1 MSLDSKVVWSE
12 GMFLNPQHFQQQ
24 ERYLEQ
30 FVHGKCNAMGAYA
43 WGISELEFD
52 KELLKLGK
60 LSILRA
66 AGIFPDGTPFSFPDH
81 DERPDVFEVPSN
93 TSQQIVYLAIPVK
106 RPGAL
111 EILPNGETQGVAR
124 YYSAKQ
130 QIRDVSLEGS
140 ESLQIDVGQP
150 RFRLLLASDD
160 LSGYAT
166 IGILKIIETREDKNV
181 LLDEHF
187 IATCLECSTTP
198 KLSGFLTELVGLLH
212 HRGEAIAGRLADTQ
226 RGGTAEIADY
236 MMLQMINR
244 LEPLAAHLSQL
255 KSLHPLN
262 LYTELVQIV
271 GEFSTFVTETKRPPA
286 FSPYLHGNLQHTF
299 QPVTTALRQCLT
311 MVYEQTA
318 VSLPL
323 VEKKFGIR
331 VSQITDRTLLQSG
344 LFVLAVRAQV
354 PENVLRNQFP
364 ATVKVGP
371 AERIRQLV
379 NASMPGI
386 PLKIMASA
394 PRQIPYHAG
403 YCYFELERNNEFWK
417 ELTHSGAFAFHIGAD
432 FPELELE
439 FWSIRQ

>member
-30 FVHGKCNAMGAYA
+30 FVHGKCHAMGAYA
-43 WGISELEFD
+43 WGISEFEYD
-52 KELLKLGK
+52 KDLLKLGK
-60 LSILRA
+60 ISIIRA
-66 AGIFPDGTPFSFPDH
+66 TGIFPDGTPFSFPEH
-81 DERPDVFEVPSN
+81 DQCPDVLEVPVN

-111 EILPNGETQGVAR
+111 EILPSGEAQGVAR
-124 YYSAKQ
+124 YSSVKQ
-130 QIRDVSLEGS
+130 QVRDVSLDGS
-140 ESLQIDVGQP
+140 EPLQIDVANP
-150 RFRLLLASDD
+150 RLRLLLESDD

-166 IGILKIIETREDKNV
+166 IAIVNINETREDKNV

-187 IATCLECSTTP
+187 IATCLECATNA
-198 KLSGFLTELVGLLH
+198 KLTGFLTELVGLLH
-212 HRGEAIAGRLADTQ
+212 HRGEAIAGRLADIQ

-244 LEPLAAHLSQL
+244 LEPLAAHLSKL

-262 LYTELVQIV
+262 LYTEMVQMV
-271 GEFSTFVTETKRPPA
+271 GEFSTFVTETKRPPT
-286 FSPYLHGNLQHTF
+286 FSPYLHGNLQQTF
-299 QPVTTALRQCLT
+299 QPVMATLRECLT

-318 VSLPL
+318 VAIPL
-323 VEKKFGIR
+323 VEKNFGIH
-331 VSQITDRTLLQSG
+331 VAQVADRSLLNTSA
-344 LFVLAVRAQV
+344 FILAVRAQM
-354 PENVLRNQFP
+354 PENLLRSQFP
-364 ATVKVGP
+364 ATVKIGP
-371 AERIRQLV
+371 AERIKQLV
-379 NASMPGI
+379 NASMQGI
-386 PLKIMASA
+386 PLKGMAVA

-417 ELTHSGAFAFHIGAD
+417 ELSRSGTFALHIGAE
-432 FPELELE
+432 FPELEME

>member
-12 GMFLNPQHFQQQ
+12 GMFLNPHHFQQQ
-24 ERYLEQ
+24 ERYLERYIQ
-30 FVHGKCNAMGAYA
+30 EKCSAIGAYA
-43 WGISELEFD
+43 WGVNQIEFD
-52 KELLKLGK
+52 QQLLKLGK
-60 LSILRA
+60 ISLIRA

-81 DERPDVFEVPSN
+81 NDRPDVFEVPEN
-93 TSQQIVYLAIPVK
+93 TTNQIVYLAVPVK

-111 EILPNGETQGVAR
+111 EILPNDETQGLAR
-124 YYSAKQ
+124 YYSVKQ
-130 QIRDVSLEGS
+130 AIRDVSFEGG
-140 ESLQIDVGQP
+140 ESLDIVVGKP
-150 RFRLLLASDD
+150 RLRLLLASDD

-166 IGILKIIETREDKNV
+166 IGLFKIVEIREDKNV
-181 LLDEHF
+181 ILDDNY
-187 IATCLECSTTP
+187 ISTCINCANTP

-212 HRGEAIAGRLADTQ
+212 HRGESIAGRLADTQ

-244 LEPLAAHLSQL
+244 LEPLANHLSKLQ
-255 KSLHPLN
+255 SLHPLA
-262 LYTELVQIV
+262 LYTEIVQMV
-271 GEFSTFVTETKRPPA
+271 GEFSTFVTDTKRPPSFA
-286 FSPYLHGNLQHTF
+286 AYLHGNLQQTF
-299 QPVTTALRQCLT
+299 APVMSSLRQCLT

-318 VSLPL
+318 VSISL

-331 VSQITDRTLLQSG
+331 VAQITDRTLLNSG
-344 LFVLAVRAQV
+344 LFVLAVRAKMA
-354 PENVLRNQFP
+354 ENNLRSQFP

-371 AERIRQLV
+371 VERIRQLV
-379 NASMPGI
+379 NAAMQGI
-386 PLKIMASA
+386 PLKALPVA

-417 ELTHSGAFAFHIGAD
+417 ELTHSGGFAFHIGAD